1 MKLDRMPVGATSQQI
16 LKLVDWPPI
25 HVVLQQ
31 SGIPDDTSPDDNRNQ
46 NARACHAKSFNRY
59 DLTIKSVI

>member
-1 MKLDRMPVGATSQQI
+1 MKLDLMPVGATSQQI

-46 NARACHAKSFNRY
+46 NARACHAKSFN
-59 DLTIKSVI
+59 